1 MFQLDQFRSCAHCD
15 RGIIGDRKKCSI
27 FSGLR
32 FIMYSVLRTKGREL
46 AGEGADLQW
55 KSGAIVGGGKMNSR
69 KVIHSCV
76 CSVISIIIFKL
87 PLFILS
93 V

>member
-1 MFQLDQFRSCAHCD
+1 MFQLDQFRSRAHCD
-15 RGIIGDRKKCSI
+15 RGIIVDRGICSI

-32 FIMYSVLRTKGREL
+32 FIMPSVLRTKGREL
-46 AGEGADLQW
+46 TGEGAVLQW
-55 KSGAIVGGGKMNSR
+55 ESGAIVGGGKMNSR
-69 KVIHSCV
+69 EVIHSCV
-76 CSVISIIIFKL
+76 CSIISIIIFKL